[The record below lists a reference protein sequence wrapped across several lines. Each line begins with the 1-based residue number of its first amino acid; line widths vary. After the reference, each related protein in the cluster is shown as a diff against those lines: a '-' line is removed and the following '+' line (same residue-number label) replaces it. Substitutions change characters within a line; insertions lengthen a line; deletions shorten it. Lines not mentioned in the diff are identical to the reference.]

1 MKKKKVWIS
10 DLTHTAQGISANTF
24 PLGASY
30 VAVYAKK
37 ELKDFCDIKLFR
49 FPSDLSKS
57 LNEELPD
64 MLCFSNFSWNFEIAY
79 KYADLVKKKNPNVVT
94 VFGGPN
100 FPTNEKEKLEFL
112 KKRTAIDFYIELEG
126 ELAFVDLTKC
136 LIENNFE
143 ISKIKKNGKKILN
156 TCYVAENELVH
167 GPIERIQNI
176 NIIPSP
182 YLDGIL
188 DEFFNY
194 PLIPMIETTRGCP
207 FSCSFCCDG
216 LSTKNQVCRFEPS
229 RIEEE
234 LYYIAKRIKNIDE
247 LIITDLNF
255 AMYKQD
261 IPTAKVIQKI
271 QEEYKYPKIIGAAAG
286 KNMPK
291 RTIEVANLIKGWVTG
306 ASLQS
311 TNEEV
316 LKSIKRSNIS
326 TKAYQEL
333 IEHSNNSKGDQK
345 SQSEIILGLPSDGKE
360 THYESIRFGVDN
372 NVNSLR
378 MFQAIMLIGT
388 EMASKEYREKYGLK
402 TMFRTIPGC
411 LGNYKIFEKD
421 HSIAEIEEIIISS
434 NTLSKKEYLE
444 CRIMNLFVE
453 TFYNNSIF
461 EEIFEMLRALKISPF
476 DCLLFMK
483 ENKELYSKK
492 INEII
497 ENFTFQ
503 TTEDL
508 YETFEEANAYVLSP
522 EIINKYVG
530 GEMGVNELLLNRAL
544 LFEEFDGICDLIFES
559 TYSVIENK
567 GIMTENIKN
576 YLSDLKRFI
585 TLRKKNPLNKTDE
598 IISESF
604 NYDFEEIRKAKYEIN
619 PNSITKLEN
628 SIKFSFFHEK
638 KQIDHISNQV
648 ELYSNHAVGLGKLL
662 QQSDLQLI
670 FRHFKKI

>member
-64 MLCFSNFSWNFEIAY
+64 MLCFSNFSWNFELAY

-156 TCYVAENELVH
+156 TCYITENELVH

-444 CRIMNLFVE
+444 CRIMNLFIE

-483 ENKELYSKK
+483 ENKKLYSKK

-670 FRHFKKI
+670 FRRFKKI

>member
-49 FPSDLSKS
+49 FPSHLSKS

-64 MLCFSNFSWNFEIAY
+64 MLCFSNFSWNFELAY
-79 KYADLVKKKNPNVVT
+79 KYADLIKKKNANVIT

-156 TCYVAENELVH
+156 TCYITENELVH

-176 NIIPSP
+176 NIVPSP

-188 DEFFNY
+188 DEFFNF

-216 LSTKNQVCRFEPS
+216 LSTKNKVCRYEPS

-234 LYYIAKRIKNIDE
+234 LYYIAKRIKNVDE

-271 QEEYKYPKIIGAAAG
+271 QEKYKYPKIIGAAAG

-291 RTIEVANLIKGWVTG
+291 RTIEVSNLIKGWVTG

-311 TNEEV
+311 TDEVV
-316 LKSIKRSNIS
+316 LKSIRRSNIS

-333 IEHSNNSKGDQK
+333 IEHSNNSKGNQK
-345 SQSEIILGLPSDGKE
+345 SQSEIILGLPSDGKKS
-360 THYESIRFGVDN
+360 HFESLRFGVDN
-372 NVNSLR
+372 KVNCLR

-434 NTLSKKEYLE
+434 NTLSKKDYLE
-444 CRIMNLFVE
+444 CRIMDLFIE

-461 EEIFEMLRALKISPF
+461 EEIFEMLRAIKISPF
-476 DCLLFMK
+476 DCLLFIK
-483 ENKELYSKK
+483 EHKELYSKK
-492 INEII
+492 INKIL
-497 ENFTFQ
+497 ENFIFQ

-508 YETFEEANAYVLSP
+508 YKTFEEANAYVLSP

-530 GEMGVNELLLNRAL
+530 GEMGINELLLNRAL

-559 TYSVIENK
+559 TYSLIKNK

-585 TLRKKNPLNKTDE
+585 TLRKKNPLYKTDE
-598 IISESF
+598 ITSEFF
-604 NYDFEEIRKAKYEIN
+604 NYDFEKIGKAKYEIN
-619 PNSITKLEN
+619 PNSITKLKN

-638 KQIDHISNQV
+638 NQIDHIGNQIK
-648 ELYSNHAVGLGKLL
+648 LYSNHAVGLGKLL
-662 QQSDLQLI
+662 QQSDLQSV
-670 FRHFKKI
+670 FRRFKKI

>member
-1 MKKKKVWIS
+1 M
-10 DLTHTAQGISANTF
+10 
-24 PLGASY
+24 
-30 VAVYAKK
+30 
-37 ELKDFCDIKLFR
+37 
-49 FPSDLSKS
+49 
-57 LNEELPD
+57 
-64 MLCFSNFSWNFEIAY
+64 
-79 KYADLVKKKNPNVVT
+79 
-94 VFGGPN
+94 
-100 FPTNEKEKLEFL
+100 
-112 KKRTAIDFYIELEG
+112 
-126 ELAFVDLTKC
+126 
-136 LIENNFE
+136 
-143 ISKIKKNGKKILN
+143 
-156 TCYVAENELVH
+156 TC
-167 GPIERIQNI
+167 
-176 NIIPSP
+176 
-182 YLDGIL
+182 
-188 DEFFNY
+188 
-194 PLIPMIETTRGCP
+194 
-207 FSCSFCCDG
+207 
-216 LSTKNQVCRFEPS
+216 
-229 RIEEE
+229 
-234 LYYIAKRIKNIDE
+234 
-247 LIITDLNF
+247 
-255 AMYKQD
+255 
-261 IPTAKVIQKI
+261 
-271 QEEYKYPKIIGAAAG
+271 
-286 KNMPK
+286 
-291 RTIEVANLIKGWVTG
+291 
-306 ASLQS
+306 
-311 TNEEV
+311 
-316 LKSIKRSNIS
+316 
-326 TKAYQEL
+326 
-333 IEHSNNSKGDQK
+333 
-345 SQSEIILGLPSDGKE
+345 
-360 THYESIRFGVDN
+360 
-372 NVNSLR
+372 
-378 MFQAIMLIGT
+378 
-388 EMASKEYREKYGLK
+388 
-402 TMFRTIPGC
+402 
-411 LGNYKIFEKD
+411 NYKIFKKD

-444 CRIMNLFVE
+444 CRIMNLFIE

-567 GIMTENIKN
+567 GIMTENIKD

-670 FRHFKKI
+670 FRRFKKI